1 MSQAPSLDGFF
12 LGILMGVEMLP
23 HILAPTQLNS
33 CGCDTGELW
42 GQTWGSSSCLWN
54 LPKSSRLRQQGWAGI
69 QIFRRKNSW
78 RTHGSTFSHWR
89 LALRMRGVESSVGEV
104 WVQTWLELD
113 GNIGWK
119 CWNWM
124 EMLELHGNVGI
135 GWKCWNWM
143 EMLELEL
150 TLIKD

>member
-89 LALRMRGVESSVGEV
+89 LALRMRV
-104 WVQTWLELD
+104 WNHLWERFGSKPGWNWMEILDGNAGIGWRCWNCMEMLELD
-113 GNIGWK
+113 GNA
-119 CWNWM
+119 
-124 EMLELHGNVGI
+124 GI
-135 GWKCWNWM
+135 GWKCWNWS
-143 EMLELEL
+143 LL
-150 TLIKD
+150 